1 MKKTTVLTP
10 ARTRVRFAVC
20 YLLFFLGALLFAAS
34 FWCQR
39 NFGFVPLDQ
48 LIFTLKVP
56 MDGANMSLVPD
67 FLIKCVPVS
76 LAVALLLT
84 LLGVRWTKN
93 EKTWTFWLFHKPRTV
108 TVFPFLFYRRH
119 MALLSVAALVGGIC
133 YGSYTL
139 YLPEFI
145 QSQLTRSN
153 LFETEYVDPATVSL
167 EFPAQ
172 KRNLVYIYLES
183 METTYLSTE
192 LGGAQPNNLLPNLT
206 QLAQD
211 NVNFSDNDGLGGAQQ
226 MPGTS
231 WTVASMVAQTSG
243 IPLKVPV
250 GDNDYG
256 KKSARF
262 LPGVRTLGEILE
274 EEGYN
279 QMLLIGSDA
288 NFGGRKQYFTQHG
301 NYEIFDYYTAK
312 QTGKIPQDYKVWWG
326 YEDRKLFE
334 YAREQVTELA
344 ARGEPFNFTL
354 LTVDTHFPSGYPCPL
369 CERVDDRQYANVIS
383 CADRQVSEF
392 IDWLQQQDFYENTTI
407 IFTGDHLSMD
417 SKFFTDIG
425 EYNRTIFNGVINAAV
440 EPVHAKNRLFSVMD
454 MFPTTLASLGVTI
467 EGDRLG
473 LGTNLFSDRETLME
487 SMGQETFAD
496 ELERVSNYY
505 NNRFLYPD
513 TEDDGTWV
521 APDVSSAAST
531 TAASTVVSD
540 VASR

>member
-1 MKKTTVLTP
+1 MKKTAVTTP
-10 ARTRVRFAVC
+10 ARTRVRFVVC
-20 YLLFFLGALLFAAS
+20 YVFFFLGALLFAAS
-34 FWCQR
+34 FWCQI

-67 FLIKCVPVS
+67 FIIKCVPVS

-84 LLGVRWTKN
+84 LLGVRWTKT
-93 EKTWTFWLFHKPRTV
+93 EKTVTIWLFRKPRTL
-108 TVFPFLFYRRH
+108 TIFPFTFYRRH

-153 LFETEYVDPATVSL
+153 LFETEYVDPTTVKL
-167 EFPAQ
+167 EFPER

-183 METTYLSTE
+183 METTYLSEE
-192 LGGAQPNNLLPNLT
+192 LGGAQETNLLPNLT
-206 QLAQD
+206 RLAQE
-211 NVNFSDNDGLGGAQQ
+211 NVNFSDTAGLGGAQQ
-226 MPGTS
+226 LPGTS
-231 WTVASMVAQTSG
+231 WTVASMVAQTAG

-256 KKSARF
+256 KASALF
-262 LPGVRTLGEILE
+262 LPGVTSLGDILE
-274 EEGYN
+274 EQGYN

-301 NYEIFDYYTAK
+301 NYEIFDLYTARE
-312 QTGKIPQDYKVWWG
+312 TGKIAQDYKVWWG

-334 YAREQVTELA
+334 YAKEQVTALA
-344 ARGEPFNFTL
+344 AQGEPFNFTM

-369 CERVDDRQYANVIS
+369 CEHTDDRQYANVIS
-383 CADRQVSEF
+383 CSDRLVSDF
-392 IDWLQQQDFYENTTI
+392 IEWLQQQDFYENTTI

-425 EYNRTIFNGVINAAV
+425 EYNRTIFNGVIHAAV
-440 EPVHAKNRLFSVMD
+440 EPVQAKNRQFSVMD

-487 SMGQETFAD
+487 SMGEEAFSD

-505 NNRFLYPD
+505 NNQFLYPD
-513 TEDDGTWV
+513 GVDGSAGLPDASSSVSVTET
-521 APDVSSAAST
+521 
-531 TAASTVVSD
+531 STVVSD
-540 VASR
+540 AVSG